1 MATVNTPTLVRSLFF
16 VIVLVLTSACQQPSV
31 PVTSNAPAKVNLCY
45 SAISVAQSTLL
56 YAIEKGLFKK
66 YNIEPNLVYMNG
78 GASAATALI
87 AGQVDMCSVAGSN
100 IINAAASGSDLV
112 MISGLINRQ
121 EYSLVV
127 RPEIK
132 NMTDLK
138 GKPVAI
144 SQPGGSSDISM
155 RAVLTH
161 LGLKPDTDVTLLS
174 IGGQRDRSAAM
185 DSGAVFAT
193 LVSPPE
199 TVEAKARGHRV
210 LFDMA
215 DLNMPYQHTSVATSR
230 KFLKENRIAA
240 INIMK
245 AISEAIAM
253 MKKDKSSATE
263 IIAKFYKLDPVKD
276 ASSIEEA
283 YSIVVLKYLEKIPY
297 PTQEGINREIMS
309 GAASN
314 PNMSKLKAADVIDLS
329 IVQEIEKSGFF
340 TTLYK

>member
-1 MATVNTPTLVRSLFF
+1 MSIVNTPTRIRSF
-16 VIVLVLTSACQQPSV
+16 VFAILLVLTSACQSPSIS
-31 PVTSNAPAKVNLCY
+31 VTSTAPTKVNLCY
-45 SAISVAQSTLL
+45 SAISVSQSTLL
-56 YAIEKGLFKK
+56 YAAEKGLFKK
-66 YNIEPNLVYMNG
+66 HNIEPNLVFING
-78 GASAATALI
+78 GPAAATALV
-87 AGQVDMCSVAGSN
+87 AGQVDMCGIAGSN
-100 IINAAASGSDLV
+100 IINTAASGSDLAL
-112 MISGLINRQ
+112 IGGLINIQ
-121 EYSLVV
+121 MYSLVV

-132 NMTDLK
+132 NISDLK

-144 SQPGGSSDISM
+144 AQPGGSSDISM

-199 TVEAKARGHRV
+199 TIEATARGHRV

-215 DLNMPYQHTSVATSR
+215 DLKLPYQHTAVATSR
-230 KFLKENRIAA
+230 KFLKENRGAA
-240 INIMK
+240 INVMK

-276 ASSIEEA
+276 ANSIEEA
-283 YSIVVLKYLEKIPY
+283 YSVVVLKYLEQIPY
-297 PTQEGINREIMS
+297 PTQEGIRREIVS

-314 PNMSKLKAADVIDLS
+314 PNMSKLKAEDVIDLS
-329 IVQEIEKSGFF
+329 IIQDLEKSGFF